1 MSSARGWIGS
11 TALGLQLAIGPL
23 AAQEP
28 VDRSVIAR
36 IKEEALQ
43 RSQVEQTFNHL
54 TNVIGPRLTGSPAY
68 KRAADWSAK
77 ELERYGLSGVH
88 LESFPF
94 GRGWSL
100 EKFVFEMVEPFYFP
114 LTGFP
119 EAWSPSTKGEL
130 LASPVYIGD
139 LADSTAVR
147 AKAAQLRG
155 SIVLLT
161 RPQTEFIVADRPQPS
176 AYDSAVRIG
185 APPFVN
191 PRSPLTN
198 QARTAIMR
206 EVGAGVVL
214 RPTQGQHGTSF
225 VLGNRATPRD
235 AAPSVVVVAEHY
247 NMIVKALESGAP
259 VKLRVRIDVR
269 EHTADTSGYNVLAE
283 IPGSDPAL
291 KDEVVLLGAHL
302 DSWHSATGATDNA
315 DAAASL
321 MEAMRILTALGVK
334 PRRTIRMALWGGE
347 EEGLLGSRAYAARHY
362 AGDSNATA
370 RDRFSVYLNN
380 DPGTGPI
387 YGWYM
392 EENALSKPIFDAWLD
407 PLKDLGMRKN
417 VMAKIG
423 NTDHLA
429 FTALG
434 LPAFNSL
441 QDYTDY
447 DTRDHHTNMDF
458 ADRVKLEDL
467 KQSAIVLATF
477 AYHAATRAER
487 IPRAPKPVP

>member
-1 MSSARGWIGS
+1 MSPARGWIGS
-11 TALGLQLAIGPL
+11 AALALLLAIGPL
-23 AAQEP
+23 GAQEP
-28 VDRSVIAR
+28 VDREVISR
-36 IKEEALQ
+36 IKEEGLQ
-43 RSQVEQTFNHL
+43 RSRVEQTFNQL

-77 ELERYGLSGVH
+77 ELARYGLSAVH

-100 EKFVFEMVEPFYFP
+100 EKFVFEMVEPYYFP

-130 LASPVYIGD
+130 LATPVYIGD

-147 AKAAQLRG
+147 ARAGDLRG
-155 SIVLLT
+155 AIVLLT
-161 RPQTEFIVADRPQPS
+161 RPQSEFITQDRPQPS
-176 AYDSAVRIG
+176 AYDTAVRIG
-185 APPFVN
+185 APPFLN
-191 PRSPLTN
+191 PRGPVTS
-198 QARTAIMR
+198 QARTSMMR
-206 EVGAGVVL
+206 DVGAGVVL
-214 RPTQGQHGTSF
+214 RPTQGQHGTAF
-225 VLGNRATPRD
+225 VLGNRAAPRD
-235 AAPSVVVVAEHY
+235 AAPSVIVVAEHY

-259 VKLRVRIDVR
+259 VKLRIRIDAR
-269 EHTADTSGYNVLAE
+269 EHTADTNGYNVIAE
-283 IPGSDPAL
+283 IPGNDPAL

-315 DAAASL
+315 DASASL
-321 MEAMRILTALGVK
+321 MEAMRILRALDVK
-334 PRRTIRMALWGGE
+334 PKRTIRMALWGGE
-347 EEGLLGSRAYAARHY
+347 EQGLLGSRAYAARHY
-362 AGDSNATA
+362 AGDSNAMA
-370 RDRFSVYLNN
+370 RDKFSVYLNN

-387 YGWYM
+387 YGWYL
-392 EENALSKPIFDAWLD
+392 EENPLVKPIFDAWLD
-407 PLKDLGMRKN
+407 PLRDLGMQKN

-423 NTDHLA
+423 STDHLA

-458 ADRVKLEDL
+458 AERVKLDDL

-477 AYHAATRAER
+477 AYHAAMRSEQ
-487 IPRAPKPVP
+487 IPRPRPVP